1 MAEMTL
7 VIADKNYCL
16 WPLPAWLCLS
26 VTKLPF
32 EEVLIRFG
40 QPDTRAQMLAYGPT
54 GRVPVLHH
62 NGLVV
67 WDSLAICE
75 YLAELAPEAR
85 LWPQDRMAR
94 AVARA
99 FSCEMHALG
108 SYPGSPRK
116 IVFSLDTNVR
126 RRTAP
131 VQPDP
136 EVQEAIDHIVESWTK
151 LRADHGRNGPFLFG
165 HFTIADAMSAHLV
178 NRLATYAISVPDQ
191 ISDYIGAIRAHPAM
205 AQWIDEATAEDW
217 TLPSAEKDVSAGR
230 NLRVDST
237 P

>member
-1 MAEMTL
+1 MPEMTL

-26 VTKLPF
+26 VTKRPF

-40 QPDTRAQMLAYGPT
+40 QPDTRAHMLAYGPT

-75 YLAELAPEAR
+75 YLAELAPEAQ
-85 LWPQDRMAR
+85 LWPQDRKAR
-94 AVARA
+94 TVARA

-108 SYPGSPRK
+108 VYPGSPRK

-131 VQPDP
+131 VKPDP
-136 EVQEAIDHIVESWTK
+136 EVQEAIDHVVKSWTK
-151 LRADHGRNGPFLFG
+151 LRADYGRNGPFLFG

-178 NRLATYAISVPDQ
+178 NRLTTYAIAVPDQ
-191 ISDYIGAIRAHPAM
+191 ISDYIAAVRSHPAM
-205 AQWIDEATAEDW
+205 AQWIAEATAEGW
-217 TLPSAEKDVSAGR
+217 TLPSAEIDLSA
-230 NLRVDST
+230 LTST
-237 P
+237 G